1 MLRACLICR
10 KDRPRTVYTAYG
22 LSLHFPESLTGYV
35 AAQRIPPLAVNHRQC
50 REHSLKLYVCLVFP
64 EMNLPVVR
72 QAVPGDCLLCP
83 PPDSGLCMQPC
94 DCLLLSLSDS
104 GLCIKPCESFIHVY
118 RIQNVIWL
126 CCSRTSCMSADKQPR
141 FLMDTCLCGKT

>member
-10 KDRPRTVYTAYG
+10 KDRPHTVYTAYG

-72 QAVPGDCLLCP
+72 QAVPGDCLLFP
-83 PPDSGLCMQPC
+83 PP
-94 DCLLLSLSDS
+94 DS

-126 CCSRTSCMSADKQPR
+126 CCSRTSRMSADKQPR